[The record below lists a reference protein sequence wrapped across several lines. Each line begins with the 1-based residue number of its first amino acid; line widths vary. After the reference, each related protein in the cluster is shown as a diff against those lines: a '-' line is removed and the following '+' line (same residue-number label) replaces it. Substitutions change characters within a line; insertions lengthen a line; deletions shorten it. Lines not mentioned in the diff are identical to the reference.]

1 MLAFLNAAAL
11 LFALHLR
18 RSQGHHVLTARLLSL
33 ALGLAFICG
42 TAANCA
48 NGVHV
53 VLLILSILGM
63 GFSCAAVIC
72 VLLMQ
77 IGVLLAGGLLRLI
90 KTPEEV
96 FAMFLTFPLPA
107 V

>member
-1 MLAFLNAAAL
+1 MDRFFIYELLMLVFLNVVAL

-33 ALGLAFICG
+33 ALSLAFICG

-48 NGVHV
+48 NCVQV

-63 GFSCAAVIC
+63 GFSCAAVC
-72 VLLMQ
+72 
-77 IGVLLAGGLLRLI
+77 AA
-90 KTPEEV
+90 
-96 FAMFLTFPLPA
+96 FAEHREDA
-107 V
+107 AHE